1 MTLVIGIR
9 RSPAGKRAC
18 ARRHA
23 LQRSVPL
30 TRDRAGGFALVS
42 AVRSG
47 RRWQFG
53 ALRRQGFKA
62 CVGMKTQRA
71 KVAEQG
77 ARWQAGGRRS
87 ASACEP
93 AAQPRRKAQSLA
105 HPAGLACGGWLSSG
119 RSK

>member
-30 TRDRAGGFALVS
+30 TRDRAGGFALAS

-71 KVAEQG
+71 RVAEQG
-77 ARWQAGGRRS
+77 ARWEADGRRKQCQRP
-87 ASACEP
+87 AS
-93 AAQPRRKAQSLA
+93 PRHNHVGR
-105 HPAGLACGGWLSSG
+105 LS
-119 RSK
+119 R